1 MGIILRCLLYLL
13 LPSLVFPAISQ
24 ERKGFWDH
32 KLIKRFVSADK
43 DTTRSAGFVVLP
55 ALGYAQETGLEFGLA
70 GVYNFYA
77 NKADTNIRTSNVTFI
92 GTFTTQRQTNLKLES
107 DIWTTGNRYH
117 YISELRFR
125 NFPFNFY
132 GLGNETAAQ
141 DEDVV
146 LMQLVRVRL
155 EGERELTP
163 HYYAGVNI
171 AYEHYRFSDK
181 ESGGIFESSEPYG
194 QQGGYH
200 FALGIS
206 QLYDTRNRNTYTT
219 KGYYARAKYAYSPGF
234 GGGTNFRGSLFDVDL
249 RTFVPLTAALT
260 LGLNAHY
267 KTSFGSRV
275 PFYVY
280 RELGGDMM
288 MRGYYNGRYRDRSL
302 LAAQSE
308 LRYRFHPRL
317 GVAAFAGTGSTYRNG
332 LSNARFVPSFGGGMR
347 YFFDLEHQS
356 SIRFEYG
363 FGEKRPGEK
372 RQGGFYLALSEA
384 F

>member
-1 MGIILRCLLYLL
+1 
-13 LPSLVFPAISQ
+13 
-24 ERKGFWDH
+24 
-32 KLIKRFVSADK
+32 
-43 DTTRSAGFVVLP
+43 
-55 ALGYAQETGLEFGLA
+55 EFGLA
-70 GVYNFYA
+70 GVYNFYV
-77 NKADTNIRTSNVTFI
+77 NKADKAIRTSNVTFI

-107 DIWTTGNRYH
+107 DIWTTGNRHH

-155 EGERELTP
+155 EGERELTL

-219 KGYYARAKYAYSPGF
+219 KGYYARAKYAYSPG
-234 GGGTNFRGSLFDVDL
+234 
-249 RTFVPLTAALT
+249 
-260 LGLNAHY
+260 
-267 KTSFGSRV
+267 
-275 PFYVY
+275 
-280 RELGGDMM
+280 
-288 MRGYYNGRYRDRSL
+288 
-302 LAAQSE
+302 
-308 LRYRFHPRL
+308 
-317 GVAAFAGTGSTYRNG
+317 
-332 LSNARFVPSFGGGMR
+332 
-347 YFFDLEHQS
+347 
-356 SIRFEYG
+356 
-363 FGEKRPGEK
+363 
-372 RQGGFYLALSEA
+372 
-384 F
+384 